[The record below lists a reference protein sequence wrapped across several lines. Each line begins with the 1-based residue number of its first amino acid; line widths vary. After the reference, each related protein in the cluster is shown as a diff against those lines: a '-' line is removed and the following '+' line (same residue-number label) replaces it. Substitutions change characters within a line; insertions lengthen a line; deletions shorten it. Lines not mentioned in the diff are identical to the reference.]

1 MLSPHWKWCDQISK
15 RKAIAINTMGF
26 IHTYLQYLL
35 SYFTSESHTNTPADL
50 GGTIQGVSYF
60 ITPQGVSY
68 FISYSD
74 NRLFDDY

>member
-1 MLSPHWKWCDQISK
+1 
-15 RKAIAINTMGF
+15 MGF
-26 IHTYLQYLL
+26 IHTYLL
-35 SYFTSESHTNTPADL
+35 SYFTSESHTNTQADL